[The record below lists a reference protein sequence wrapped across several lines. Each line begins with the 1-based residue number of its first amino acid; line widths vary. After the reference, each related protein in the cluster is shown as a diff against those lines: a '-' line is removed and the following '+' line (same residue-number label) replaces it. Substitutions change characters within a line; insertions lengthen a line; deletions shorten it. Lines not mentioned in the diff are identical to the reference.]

1 MHTCIAFFTNIFK
14 KTNWDRFF
22 RSNDKLYTA
31 LAIFLFRLKVLRFFP
46 RLRPFPAI
54 TLRILT
60 CYTYRFTRDREAH
73 IHKLNFSFL

>member
-14 KTNWDRFF
+14 KLIGTD
-22 RSNDKLYTA
+22 DKLYTA

-60 CYTYRFTRDREAH
+60 CYTYRFTRDKEAH